1 MDTDVNTQFLEGTCF
16 FCLTKTHKA
25 WCYRCEQDFIQEKHR
40 CPVCARNTSTP
51 KACGSCLKHQPF
63 FTCTRVL
70 FDYKYPGN
78 HLIKTFK
85 FNDRPE
91 LAHSF
96 ADKLA
101 GILTN
106 DDPLPEILIP
116 VPLHKHRQR
125 ERGYNQSLEFAS
137 SIGKQLGITV
147 NTTLCR
153 RTIDTKRQS
162 TLPMKIRKN
171 NVKGAFKLTYA
182 NPFDYAAIV
191 DDVITTG
198 STINEI
204 ASLLIKS
211 GCRRV
216 DVWAIAR
223 TQI

>member
-25 WCYRCEQDFIQEKHR
+25 WCYWCEQDFIQDKHR

-51 KACGSCLKHQPF
+51 KACGFLVLNTNLFSLAPGYCL
-63 FTCTRVL
+63 TISIR
-70 FDYKYPGN
+70 GN

-153 RTIDTKRQS
+153 R
-162 TLPMKIRKN
+162 N
-171 NVKGAFKLTYA
+171 NRHKTAKHTA
-182 NPFDYAAIV
+182 NEDP
-191 DDVITTG
+191 
-198 STINEI
+198 
-204 ASLLIKS
+204 
-211 GCRRV
+211 
-216 DVWAIAR
+216 
-223 TQI
+223 